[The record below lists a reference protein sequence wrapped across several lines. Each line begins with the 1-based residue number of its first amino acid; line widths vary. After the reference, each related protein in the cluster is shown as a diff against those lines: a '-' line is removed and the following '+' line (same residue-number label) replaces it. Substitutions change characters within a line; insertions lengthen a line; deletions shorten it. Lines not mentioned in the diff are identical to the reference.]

1 MVPHMWFPLIDH
13 GFLGVF
19 DIRKMG
25 PCNPTVAGLYRGHQE
40 VWHKMV
46 ARRSL
51 ALRIYVWSALM

>member
-1 MVPHMWFPLIDH
+1 MVPHMWFPLINH

-51 ALRIYVWSALM
+51 ALRIYV